1 MRPAARA
8 ALAGLIH
15 AAGTTG
21 SVALNAA
28 WSGQAFGPR
37 LTLVL
42 AMFAVAGLV
51 GAALPAVWQDNS
63 STRSLSARYART
75 LAGILLITALTGL
88 AIYYGRFL
96 LLYGEFSFEG
106 PRGPILALLSGLA
119 ASTYIYWAFGLP
131 LLLPWGLM
139 SAAGVAWLIV
149 RMSPRPAS

>member
-15 AAGTTG
+15 AAGTTA

-42 AMFAVAGLV
+42 GLFAIAGLV
-51 GAALPAVWQDNS
+51 GAALPALWQAAPS
-63 STRSLSARYART
+63 SSSVSARYAKALT
-75 LAGILLITALTGL
+75 AILLVTALTGL

-96 LLYGEFSFEG
+96 FLYGEFSFEG

-131 LLLPWGLM
+131 MLLPWGLL

-149 RMSPRPAS
+149 CTSPRPAI